1 MISKSKYTRDELV
14 NIVSK
19 TYKGKED
26 NIRETIN
33 FLIDNK
39 YIVEKCEDIELSN
52 DLEMYNRIIPLWS
65 EFESESFSEYD
76 IHNNIV
82 NKKVGIIGC
91 GGIGSGI
98 ISNLVSYGVKNFIL
112 MDPDVVEPSNITR
125 QPLFSL
131 QDLSKQKTE
140 VLRSFIKNRVKNASV
155 ETYNKKFELEDD
167 LKYFED
173 VDILIFAA
181 DSSNFKDILSDNIT
195 TPENILE
202 KFSYR
207 KNIPLAYC
215 GGYKGVTGRVLPIV
229 IPGVTHSLHCILHD
243 IIQTNENSNFDF
255 VLDLNHN
262 TEITLSTIPETCK
275 VISSIM
281 SFEIIKYLSGILP
294 LSLVNKIIFV
304 EFKNYS
310 LSQSE
315 ISLNEN
321 HTCLC
326 GLSP

>member
-1 MISKSKYTRDELV
+1 
-14 NIVSK
+14 
-19 TYKGKED
+19 
-26 NIRETIN
+26 
-33 FLIDNK
+33 
-39 YIVEKCEDIELSN
+39 
-52 DLEMYNRIIPLWS
+52 
-65 EFESESFSEYD
+65 
-76 IHNNIV
+76 
-82 NKKVGIIGC
+82 VGIIGC

-215 GGYKGVTGRVLPIV
+215 GGYKGFTGRVLPIV

>member
-1 MISKSKYTRDELV
+1 LISKSKYTRDELV

-215 GGYKGVTGRVLPIV
+215 GGYKGFTGRVLPIV

>member
-215 GGYKGVTGRVLPIV
+215 GGYKGFTGRVLPIV
-229 IPGVTHSLHCILHD
+229 IPGVVTHSLHCILHD

-321 HTCLC
+321 HTQ
-326 GLSP
+326 P